1 MAFQVFSY
9 IFILFCLHSHIAQS
23 HLYEPNN
30 IIPTPSTFL
39 HRLSVGMRKGDNVN
53 GVYELKKYLSY
64 LGYLDYDR
72 HSNDQNQEHKNI
84 FDNSLEIAL
93 IRYQEFYGLKT
104 TGFLDAS
111 TITNM
116 LQPRCGVPDLF
127 TNVNKDPPFH
137 TISHYSSLPGNPKW
151 YRKNLSYSFD
161 RNINRAARV
170 PLQRAFK
177 EWASVTPFKFYY
189 IKNISLAD
197 IHISFERGDHGDGY
211 PFRGTIDVV
220 AHTFPPPDGRV
231 HFDAHQNWSLGG
243 NIINGNTIDLQTV
256 ALHELG
262 HALGLD
268 HSMIF
273 KAVMFPTIYQGER
286 KGIHKDD
293 IDGIKK
299 LYNL

>member
-9 IFILFCLHSHIAQS
+9 IFILFCLYSHIAQS

-39 HRLSVGMRKGDNVN
+39 HRLSVGMRKGDNIN

-64 LGYLDYDR
+64 LGYLDYNR

-93 IRYQEFYGLKT
+93 TRYQEFYGLKT

-127 TNVNKDPPFH
+127 TNPNKKPPFH
-137 TISHYSSLPGNPKW
+137 TISHYSLLPGNPKW

-161 RNINRAARV
+161 RNVNRAARV

-177 EWASVTPFKFYY
+177 EWESVTPFKFYY

-197 IHISFERGDHGDGY
+197 IQISFERGDHGDGY

-243 NIINGNTIDLQTV
+243 NIINGNAIDLQTV

-273 KAVMFPTIYQGER
+273 KAVMFPTIYRGER

>member
-1 MAFQVFSY
+1 
-9 IFILFCLHSHIAQS
+9 
-23 HLYEPNN
+23 
-30 IIPTPSTFL
+30 
-39 HRLSVGMRKGDNVN
+39 MRKGDNVN

-64 LGYLDYDR
+64 LGYLDYNR
-72 HSNDQNQEHKNI
+72 HSNDQNQEKKNI
-84 FDNSLEIAL
+84 FDDSLEIAL

-116 LQPRCGVPDLF
+116 LQPRCGMPDLF
-127 TNVNKDPPFH
+127 TKPNKNPPFD
-137 TISHYSSLPGNPKW
+137 TISHYSFLPGNPKW

-161 RNINRAARV
+161 RNVNREARV

-189 IKNISLAD
+189 IKNTSLAD
-197 IHISFERGDHGDGY
+197 IQISFERGDHGDGY

-220 AHTFPPPDGRV
+220 AHTFAPPDGRV

-273 KAVMFPTIYQGER
+273 KAVMFPTIYRGER

-293 IDGIKK
+293 IDGIKQ